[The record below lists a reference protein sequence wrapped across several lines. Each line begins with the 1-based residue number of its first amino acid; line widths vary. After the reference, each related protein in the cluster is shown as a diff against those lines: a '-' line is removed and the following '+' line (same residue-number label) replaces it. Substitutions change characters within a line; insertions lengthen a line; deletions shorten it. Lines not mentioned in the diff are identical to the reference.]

1 MAISQVGKGACPRC
15 FVSVRSFFM
24 QRILPKIFLL
34 VATVLVVGTLF
45 SLASAQ
51 PRRPNAGMSPADILR
66 IASVSDA
73 QISPNGQWVV
83 YTVSTVEGNETVST
97 LWLARVGTNL
107 VNVPTNT
114 PPPTGQRRPTTDWPD
129 ERSAPASKLVSGWKA
144 TNPRWSPDSSKLA
157 FLGELNSQRGIWV
170 MNLESS
176 EPRERAPRFIAEVQT
191 TNFFITYAGES
202 LAWAPDS
209 KRIAYVS
216 ATEDT
221 TSAIE
226 DMNETPE
233 TVHHDDP
240 RVIDRIQYKSRT
252 SFSDKRR
259 THVWIT
265 SIEKP
270 EPRQLTSGD
279 FYDHAITFS
288 PNGDEIAFLSN
299 HEPDPD
305 ANNNSDIFAVDMH
318 GEVRQITAT
327 KGCEYEPA
335 WSPDGKWIAYIATK
349 RDITTID
356 SVAEDTHV
364 WVITAAGSS
373 SRELT
378 GDQDRR
384 ARNPQWMP
392 DGNSILYLA
401 GDYGSTTIYR
411 IDVANRHIGAFS
423 LQADRAEEIHGIFL
437 DDKRP
442 FDEQDGPRRAF
453 QISSFSGAK
462 HPIRSGAI
470 VGRNDYAWP
479 IAFTLS
485 DNIVPPEVYVAAGAS
500 LPISRPSAHN
510 QVIRSMHFLSSS
522 EINFKS
528 FDGTPIQGWLMKPID
543 WRADRKYPLI
553 LSIHGGP
560 HGMSGWAFNPTF
572 QVYAARGYAVLYL
585 NPRGSNGY
593 GQKLSDGTLNE
604 WGGGDYKDLMAGVDE
619 ALRKY
624 SWIDKDRMGV
634 TGASYGGFMT
644 NWIITQTPRFKAA
657 VSAASVSNLIS
668 FYSTSLYQDLIHA
681 EFGGFPWDNYEQLWQ
696 WSPLR
701 YVRQA
706 QTPTLFIHGEQ
717 DNDVHITQAEEM
729 YTALKRRGVET
740 VLVRYPREG
749 HGLREPKH
757 RVDAL
762 ERTLAWFDRYLK

>member
-1 MAISQVGKGACPRC
+1 MVLPMRKTLMKTLALTAMAMIAV
-15 FVSVRSFFM
+15 
-24 QRILPKIFLL
+24 
-34 VATVLVVGTLF
+34 T
-45 SLASAQ
+45 SLAVDQAQ
-51 PRRPNAGMSPADILR
+51 PRRATTSIMPADILR
-66 IASVSDA
+66 IANVGDP

-83 YTVSTVEGNETVST
+83 YAVATVNGDETVST
-97 LWLARVGTNL
+97 LWLARLGTATA
-107 VNVPTNT
+107 NVPTST
-114 PPPTGQRRPTTDWPD
+114 PAPTSQRLPTTDWAD
-129 ERSAPASKLVSGWKA
+129 ERSAPTPLLAVGWNAS
-144 TNPRWSPDSSKLA
+144 NPRWSPDSSKIA
-157 FLGELNSQRGIWV
+157 FLSDHDDQRGLWLV
-170 MNLESS
+170 NLDK
-176 EPRERAPRFIAEVQT
+176 REPRFIAGVQN

-209 KRIAYVS
+209 KRIAYIS
-216 ATEDT
+216 ASEELTEPPDRFP
-221 TSAIE
+221 SQ
-226 DMNETPE
+226 
-233 TVHHDDP
+233 DDP

-252 SFSDKRR
+252 AFSDKRR
-259 THVWIT
+259 THVWLTAID
-265 SIEKP
+265 KP
-270 EPRQLTSGD
+270 EPRQLTSGYV
-279 FYDHAITFS
+279 YDHALTFS

-305 ANNNSDIFAVDMH
+305 ANNNSDIFTVDLSGQM
-318 GEVRQITAT
+318 RQITAT

-335 WSPDGKWIAYIATK
+335 WSPDGKWIAYTATK
-349 RDITTID
+349 RDVTTID

-364 WVITAAGSS
+364 WVTSASGSN

-378 GDQDRR
+378 GAQDRR
-384 ARNPQWMP
+384 ARDPRWTY
-392 DGNSILYLA
+392 DGNSVLYLA
-401 GDYGSTTIYR
+401 GDRGSTTIYR
-411 IDVANRHIGAFS
+411 VDISTRHIEAFMLPVDAAEHFHGAFV
-423 LQADRAEEIHGIFL
+423 E
-437 DDKRP
+437 DKQ
-442 FDEQDGPRRAF
+442 FSGDSDGPFGAF
-453 QISSFSGAK
+453 QILSFSIAQRPISPGAT
-462 HPIRSGAI
+462 SG
-470 VGRNDYAWP
+470 GNNYPP

-485 DNIVPPEVYVAAGAS
+485 ANITPVEVYVAGGKS
-500 LPISRPSAHN
+500 LSIVRPSSHN
-510 QVIRSMHFLSSS
+510 EPVRSFQLVPSAR
-522 EINFKS
+522 IDFKS
-528 FDGTPIQGWLMKPID
+528 FDGTPVQGWLIKPIG
-543 WRADRKYPLI
+543 WRSDRKYPMI

-560 HGMSGWAFNPTF
+560 HGMSGYAFNPTF

-585 NPRGSNGY
+585 NPRGSSGY
-593 GQKLSDGTLNE
+593 GQKFSDGTLNE

-624 SWIDKDRMGV
+624 SWIDRDRMGV
-634 TGASYGGFMT
+634 TGGSYGGFMT
-644 NWIITQTPRFKAA
+644 NWIITQTPRFRAA

-681 EFGGFPWDNYEQLWQ
+681 EFGGFPWDNYELLWQ

-701 YVRQA
+701 YVKQA